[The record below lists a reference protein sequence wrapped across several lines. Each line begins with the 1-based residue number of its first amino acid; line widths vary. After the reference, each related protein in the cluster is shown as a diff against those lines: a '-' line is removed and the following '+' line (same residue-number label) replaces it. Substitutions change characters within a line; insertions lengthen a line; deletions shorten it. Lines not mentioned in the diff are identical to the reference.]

1 MDILGPETAL
11 LTRLMA
17 ATSLRQKVLA
27 GNVANQNTPGYRR
40 QVVRF
45 ESLLRDAIEGGGDVS
60 RVQPEIAVDDLT
72 PGRPDGNNVNLE
84 LEESAQDENL
94 LLFEAYAAIM
104 RNRFELLRVSI
115 QGGS

>member
-1 MDILGPETAL
+1 MDIIGPETAL

-40 QVVRF
+40 QVVHF
-45 ESLLRDAIEGGGDVS
+45 ESLLRDAIEGSGDLS
-60 RVQPEIAVDDLT
+60 DVQPKVVVDDIT
-72 PGRPDGNNVNLE
+72 PARPDGNNVSLE

-104 RNRFELLRVSI
+104 RNRFELLRASI